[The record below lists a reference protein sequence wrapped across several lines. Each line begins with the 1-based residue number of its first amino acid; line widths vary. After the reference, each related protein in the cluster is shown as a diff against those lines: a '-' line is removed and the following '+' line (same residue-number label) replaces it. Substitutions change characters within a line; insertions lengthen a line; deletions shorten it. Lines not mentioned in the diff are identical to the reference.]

1 MIKAPNTNDKLS
13 FSPKMNRPTK
23 IEHGTIKYE
32 IGARVMAGELA
43 LLKAR
48 KYCCPLAAT
57 PINDKKYRD
66 EEFKLK
72 L

>member
-1 MIKAPNTNDKLS
+1 MKAPKRNEMLS
-13 FSPKMNRPTK
+13 FSPRMNRPTK
-23 IEHGTIKYE
+23 IELGTIKYE
-32 IGARVMAGELA
+32 IGARVMAGQLA

-48 KYCCPLAAT
+48 KYCCPLAAK
-57 PINDKKYRD
+57 PIKNKEYRA